1 MSRPLFALTLL
12 AGGLALAAPETP
24 PTPGP
29 TPPFELPATT
39 DFTLPDGL
47 KVTLVPYG
55 AVPKSNVSLAVRVGN
70 VDEKAGQTGLA
81 DSMGK
86 LLLQGTQT
94 KSAVQVAEAAAKLG
108 GPLAVNV
115 REDETSLDIECLGD
129 STADA
134 VRLIAEV
141 ARTPAFPAS
150 ELARLKG
157 DLQRDVAIQRSQPQ
171 PLAEES
177 YARAIYGNHP
187 YGRVLPVKAQIEKF
201 TLEQARQ
208 LWAGHAGADQAHVY
222 VVGRFDAAAVR
233 ASIEQAFGGWKKA
246 KAAPRP
252 KPAPRGGKRVFLVDC
267 PGAIQSTVRI
277 GLPVV
282 PPTSPD
288 YIPLVVTNAMLG
300 GSFGSRITANIR
312 EKHGYTYSPFS
323 ALATHPGAGDLDPV
337 GRHHDQGHRGGAAR
351 GGQRGGADAHRAS
364 RERRADRHP
373 EVRGGHVRA
382 PQQQPCRHRRPA
394 PVRGPVR
401 PARRLAPDLRP
412 AGGGAD
418 ARGHHPHGEEVPR
431 PGEDDAGGGGRPEG
445 GRGVAEAVRAG
456 EARDA
461 AVASGQRPL
470 SSADASTSAQIRST
484 SSRAWCLSLAETST
498 HGASGRWVR
507 SSISPTADW

>member
-1 MSRPLFALTLL
+1 MSRPLFALALL
-12 AGGLALAAPETP
+12 AGGLVLAAPEIP

-39 DFTLPDGL
+39 DFTLPGGL

-55 AVPKSNVSLAVRVGN
+55 AVPKSNVSLVVRVGN

-81 DSMGK
+81 DLMGK

-129 STADA
+129 STTDA
-134 VRLIAEV
+134 IQLIAEV

-157 DLQRDVAIQRSQPQ
+157 DLLREVAIQRSQPQ

-187 YGRVLPVKAQIEKF
+187 YGRVLPVAAQVEKF

-208 LWAGHAGADQAHVY
+208 LWAGHAGADRAHVY
-222 VVGRFDAAAVR
+222 VVGRFDPAAVR
-233 ASIEQAFGGWKKA
+233 TSIEQAFGGWKKA

-252 KPAPRGGKRVFLVDC
+252 KPAPHGGKRVFLVDR

-312 EKHGYTYSPFS
+312 EKHGYTYSPNS
-323 ALATHPGAGDLDPV
+323 SLAMHPGAGTWT
-337 GRHHDQGHRGGAAR
+337 Q
-351 GGQRGGADAHRAS
+351 
-364 RERRADRHP
+364 
-373 EVRGGHVRA
+373 
-382 PQQQPCRHRRPA
+382 
-394 PVRGPVR
+394 
-401 PARRLAPDLRP
+401 
-412 AGGGAD
+412 
-418 ARGHHPHGEEVPR
+418 
-431 PGEDDAGGGGRPEG
+431 
-445 GRGVAEAVRAG
+445 
-456 EARDA
+456 
-461 AVASGQRPL
+461 
-470 SSADASTSAQIRST
+470 SADITTKDTAAALREVVSEVERMRTEPPGSAELTGIQKYVAGTFVLRN
-484 SSRAWCLSLAETST
+484 SSRAGIIAQLRFVDLY
-498 HGASGRWVR
+498 GL
-507 SSISPTADW
+507 PADWLRTYVQRVEALTPADITRTAKKYLDPAKMTLVVVGDRKVVEESLKQFGPVKLETPR